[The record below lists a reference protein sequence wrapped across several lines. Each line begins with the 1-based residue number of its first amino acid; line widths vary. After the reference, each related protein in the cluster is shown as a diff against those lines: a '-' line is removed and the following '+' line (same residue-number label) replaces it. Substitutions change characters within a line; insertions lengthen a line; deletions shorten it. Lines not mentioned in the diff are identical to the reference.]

1 MQTSET
7 RKEKHKIS
15 RKQLCEIN
23 NVVLQCGLKSQ
34 GTCSFECFV
43 TKMGNRYSDLLE
55 YVQKCLEI
63 QYIDK
68 QINKKQSLCSSY
80 KLECH
85 QVATATFIL

>member
-1 MQTSET
+1 
-7 RKEKHKIS
+7 
-15 RKQLCEIN
+15 
-23 NVVLQCGLKSQ
+23 
-34 GTCSFECFV
+34 
-43 TKMGNRYSDLLE
+43 MGNRYSDLLE